1 MFSIRKA
8 TIEDIPAIQELARTI
23 WQKTYITIISQA
35 QLDYMLD
42 LFYSTELLQQ
52 LISQNSQ
59 SFFIA
64 FADETP
70 IGYASYSILS
80 PQDSDTYKLHKLYVL
95 TEKQHKGTGSEL
107 LQQVIE
113 AAKNL
118 KAKTLIL
125 NVNRQN
131 TAIDFYIKKG
141 FSILEIVDNEIGN
154 GYYMNDYVMGLDMV

>member
-8 TIEDIPAIQELARTI
+8 TLEDIPAIQQLARTI
-23 WQKTYITIISQA
+23 WQQTYTAIISQA

-52 LISQNSQ
+52 LISQDTQ

-64 FADETP
+64 LAEDTP
-70 IGYASYSILS
+70 IGYASYSIVS
-80 PQDSDTYKLHKLYVL
+80 PQEIDTYKLHKLYVL
-95 TEKQHKGTGSEL
+95 TEKQHKGTGSAL
-107 LQQVIE
+107 LQRVIDS
-113 AAKNL
+113 AKEQ

-141 FSILEIVDNEIGN
+141 FSILQTVDNEIGN
-154 GYYMNDYVMGLDMV
+154 GYYMNDYVMSIDIV